1 MLFIAVVGSFAYRR
15 LKQERSKQGGGGGSR
30 GGGVGSQNRA
40 DVDLLVA
47 INSSTPRVTRWVE
60 RGLIFNL
67 VLNNIVLCRRA
78 PPPPYSEVPTQ
89 PSAPDYNQQVYTFD
103 SMYVDMVK
111 YDKHYKIH
119 RCEQKGSVDISSSFS
134 SVRGRFLTS
143 DKYNSNCV
151 FTPSYY
157 YLK

>member
-1 MLFIAVVGSFAYRR
+1 MMILPYTLQGLFSGLFVTWQHFILDRSYLRIYYFSGLFSLVLFIAVVASFAYRR
-15 LKQERSKQGGGGGSR
+15 LKQERSKQGGVGGSR

-67 VLNNIVLCRRA
+67 VLNNIVLYRRA

-89 PSAPDYNQQVYTFD
+89 PSAPDYNQQV
-103 SMYVDMVK
+103 
-111 YDKHYKIH
+111 
-119 RCEQKGSVDISSSFS
+119 
-134 SVRGRFLTS
+134 
-143 DKYNSNCV
+143 
-151 FTPSYY
+151 
-157 YLK
+157 